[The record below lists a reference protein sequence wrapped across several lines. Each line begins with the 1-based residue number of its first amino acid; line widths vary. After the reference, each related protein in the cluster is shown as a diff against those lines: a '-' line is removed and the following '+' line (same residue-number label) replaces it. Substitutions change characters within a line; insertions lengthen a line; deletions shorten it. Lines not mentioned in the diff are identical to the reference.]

1 MDISIA
7 LPVDIWRSTTC
18 GYTGVPSPPPVEIPE
33 VPRGNNNNN
42 NSGFIWKRL
51 PHTMKKKYLEYKKD
65 RAEKK
70 EMKERQKAYE
80 NKLDRET
87 KERNKR
93 FKEGKETENNL
104 RIEKEQIRLIKRKLL
119 EFKDEDRRRD
129 RNELKKLSLKSHLN
143 RKESIVILKKKLK
156 QLKKIK
162 EKKLKIIECRLYK
175 KKEEKRN

>member
-1 MDISIA
+1 
-7 LPVDIWRSTTC
+7 
-18 GYTGVPSPPPVEIPE
+18 
-33 VPRGNNNNN
+33 
-42 NSGFIWKRL
+42 
-51 PHTMKKKYLEYKKD
+51 MKKKYLEYKKD

-129 RNELKKLSLKSHLN
+129 RNELKTTTKFTLKQKGST
-143 RKESIVILKKKLK
+143 VILK
-156 QLKKIK
+156 
-162 EKKLKIIECRLYK
+162 
-175 KKEEKRN
+175 RN